1 MKIEVKIPPP
11 PQKSFVIT
19 LSEEEAGRLA
29 SILGKVEDDF
39 ASQMFF
45 ELIDGGDGVG
55 DENYSVNYQYLYRG
69 SLTPTTS

>member
-1 MKIEVKIPPP
+1 MKIEVKISPP

-39 ASQMFF
+39 ASRMFF

-55 DENYSVNYQYLYRG
+55 DENYSKNYQYLYCG
-69 SLTPTTS
+69 KIKLTTS